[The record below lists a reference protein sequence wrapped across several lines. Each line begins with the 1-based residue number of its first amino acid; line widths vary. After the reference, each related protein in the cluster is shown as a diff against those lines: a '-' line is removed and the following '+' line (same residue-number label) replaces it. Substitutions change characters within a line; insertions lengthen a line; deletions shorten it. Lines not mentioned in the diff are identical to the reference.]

1 MKRYRCKITKD
12 KEFIVERI
20 LGKSYYYK
28 FSFRYLD
35 EMEFVGNH
43 KRTITIIGEEIGVSY
58 TFGYYEK
65 PVEDLKLR
73 ISQKG
78 LDVLIRS
85 AEN

>member
-1 MKRYRCKITKD
+1 
-12 KEFIVERI
+12 
-20 LGKSYYYK
+20 
-28 FSFRYLD
+28 
-35 EMEFVGNH
+35 MEFVGNH